1 MEPLRLRKIRD
12 FGATVS
18 DTLLYI
24 KTHWKRLLLLYAVFV
39 APFLLVA
46 ALLGANSFSAFFAK
60 MDDIETISDNPFQVL
75 TPAFFI
81 AIILYMLSTVA
92 YTTAVYLY
100 MRQTEETDGA
110 QPTIQE
116 IGARFLPK
124 LLSNAGY
131 MIIAF
136 FLLMAMALF
145 AIIPILGIP
154 MAFLGLIWFAVNL
167 AILFPVNTVE
177 DNPFPGSFGR
187 MFRLVRDRWWYTFG
201 VIIIFGLIFYFF
213 STVISLVSSLV
224 FGLSAVNFLKPAEA
238 AQTFTKKY
246 FLVMGLT
253 ALVQQVFYLL
263 VHVGV
268 GVHYFSLREEKDGSG
283 LEARIDQ
290 LGTGKGPHS
299 DIEEQY

>member
-1 MEPLRLRKIRD
+1 MRD
-12 FGATVS
+12 FGATIS

-24 KTHWKRLLLLYAVFV
+24 KTHWKPLLLLYAVFV

-60 MDDIETISDNPFQVL
+60 LDDIKTVSDNPLQVL
-75 TPAFFI
+75 TPVFFI
-81 AIILYMLSTVA
+81 AILLYMLATLAYSTV
-92 YTTAVYLY
+92 VYLY
-100 MRQTEETDGA
+100 MRQTEENGGV
-110 QPTIQE
+110 PPSIQE
-116 IGARFLPK
+116 TGARFLPK

-131 MIIAF
+131 MIVAF
-136 FLLMAMALF
+136 FLLVALALF
-145 AIIPILGIP
+145 AIIPILGILV
-154 MAFLGLIWFAVNL
+154 AFLGFIWFAVNL
-167 AILFPVNTVE
+167 AILFPANTVE

-187 MFRLVRDRWWYTFG
+187 MVRLVRDRWWYTFG
-201 VIIIFGLIFYFF
+201 VILVFGLIFYFF
-213 STVISLVSSLV
+213 STVISLVSSLI
-224 FGLSAVNFLKPAEA
+224 FGLSAVNFLQPADP

-246 FLVMGLT
+246 FLVMGFT

-283 LEARIDQ
+283 LEERIEQ
-290 LGTGKGPHS
+290 LGMGKGPHS